1 MWPLRNLRCFCDTG
15 DEWHALVMGFC
26 FPLWLWAF
34 ILVYDGGNAYKLWRE
49 EPWYCGVGMLLRLIL
64 LIGVLL

>member
-1 MWPLRNLRCFCDTG
+1 
-15 DEWHALVMGFC
+15 MGFC